1 VDRKFAEFV
10 LVLKE
15 RKFSH
20 RGGSVKSPENMYF
33 SCLTSR
39 RYFIKPPAGT
49 HAYPPVMLDFE
60 GDRMTVHE
68 GVPPPQNA
76 IFFARFGIFL

>member
-1 VDRKFAEFV
+1 
-10 LVLKE
+10 
-15 RKFSH
+15 
-20 RGGSVKSPENMYF
+20 VKSPENMYF

-39 RYFIKPPAGT
+39 RYFIKSPAGT

-76 IFFARFGIFL
+76 IFLPDLVFFYKFFVSVNVFSSSK